1 MQEETGAD
9 EETAKEVARETMIDT
24 IDEAT
29 SDQANRVVDETDT
42 TIDEA
47 ADIAEVVVA
56 EVLAKDMDGADDLCK
71 REEAAFLLVKA
82 EMDRRDAEGEMSAD
96 SNETAASEEVSA
108 EISDAI

>member
-1 MQEETGAD
+1 LQEETGAD

-56 EVLAKDMDGADDLCK
+56 EVLAKDMDGADDLCSTG
-71 REEAAFLLVKA
+71 R
-82 EMDRRDAEGEMSAD
+82 
-96 SNETAASEEVSA
+96 
-108 EISDAI
+108 

>member
-1 MQEETGAD
+1 M
-9 EETAKEVARETMIDT
+9 KDT

-29 SDQANRVVDETDT
+29 CEQANHVVDETNT

-56 EVLAKDMDGADDLCK
+56 EVLAKDMDGVDDLCK
-71 REEAAFLLVKA
+71 REEAAYLLVKE
-82 EMDRRDAEGEMSAD
+82 EMERRDGEKGEDAD
-96 SNETAASEEVSA
+96 ETTASEEVSD